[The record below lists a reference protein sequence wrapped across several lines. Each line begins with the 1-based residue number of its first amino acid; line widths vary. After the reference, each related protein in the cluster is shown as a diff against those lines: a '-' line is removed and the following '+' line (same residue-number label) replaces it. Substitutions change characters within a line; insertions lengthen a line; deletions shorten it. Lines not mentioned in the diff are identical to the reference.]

1 MTSGIISPSELPDSP
16 SQTMPHSPR
25 RRRAGTATENVTQS
39 FTFDDE
45 VKTFGVE
52 NTPALISCATSLSNL
67 SIDDEAKIT
76 TDCLIKEMRLMH
88 QMSDEQD
95 SFTAGPSDR
104 MVIQTNRVRNDD
116 PNAEAGSAEQE
127 PDDPETEVSSVSGDS
142 VNDSMLLAKCISIGM
157 SNGVRPHTIDQ
168 GNCKFFNFFF
178 RFSPKLC
185 ILTQQI
191 IMCRR
196 TIYVVR
202 TI

>member
-16 SQTMPHSPR
+16 SQTMPQSPR
-25 RRRAGTATENVTQS
+25 RRRAGTATESVAQG

-95 SFTAGPSDR
+95 SFAAGPSDR
-104 MVIQTNRVRNDD
+104 MVVQTNRVGNDD
-116 PNAEAGSAEQE
+116 PSAEAESADQE

-142 VNDSMLLAKCISIGM
+142 VNDSMLLAKCIRIGM
-157 SNGVRPHTIDQ
+157 NNGVRPHAIDQ
-168 GNCKFFNFFF
+168 GYSDWFNS
-178 RFSPKLC
+178 RFGFPSNVAFLPN
-185 ILTQQI
+185 
-191 IMCRR
+191 R
-196 TIYVVR
+196 
-202 TI
+202 